1 MNRDGIPNSQHKVQR
16 PRYIATLYEASM
28 AFADALEDAERLA
41 RANPGRQAHVYRI
54 DSTVEVIN
62 GITSVRNRQ

>member
-1 MNRDGIPNSQHKVQR
+1 MNRDGIPNSQHKVRR
-16 PRYIATLYEASM
+16 PKYIAILTEASQS
-28 AFADALEDAERLA
+28 FAEALEDAERLVKM
-41 RANPGRQAHVYRI
+41 NPGRAAHVYKI